1 MPRFSSSLLSPC
13 LLSPCFCY
21 CSFFLASQGKRLLAR
36 RPKARQEKRGVE
48 AKETYILR
56 GRKETY
62 ILHKRPIFS
71 TNLQTREESRL
82 LLFSP
87 RFSCLAF
94 SCPALQTLQGKRS
107 EDGKRPIFCI
117 RDLYFQQICKLRKAR
132 EARTERQG
140 KEKRRRRGR
149 ARQGT
154 TSTCPR
160 PSRDETYKSFRSLF
174 KWLIQKLRFALRGR
188 VRQGKRSEDGE
199 DG

>member
-1 MPRFSSSLLSPC
+1 MNH
-13 LLSPCFCY
+13 
-21 CSFFLASQGKRLLAR
+21 
-36 RPKARQEKRGVE
+36 ARQEKRGVE
-48 AKETYILR
+48 ATAL
-56 GRKETY
+56 
-62 ILHKRPIFS
+62 FS
-71 TNLQTREESRL
+71 SL
-82 LLFSP
+82 LLP
-87 RFSCLAF
+87 YLLLPCLANFARQERQGRPRQIKRSMPSF

-149 ARQGT
+149 VRQGT

-160 PSRDETYKSFRSLF
+160 PSRDETYKSYRSLF
-174 KWLIQKLRFALRGR
+174 KWLIQKLRFASRGR